1 VLLARVRAPRAE
13 RSRHAL
19 TADAA
24 SPARD
29 DLPMTSDDHGYF
41 VPTDDGLAPVPEAS
55 SPWSA
60 DMLHGRLL
68 AGLAARAVEQHPDVD
83 SDLRLA
89 RLTVDMFRFPAMVPH
104 RVTARVVRQGRRV
117 GALDVSIS
125 AGGNEVAR
133 ASALLLR
140 PGPPPAST
148 AWRAPEWDVP
158 GPGELP
164 VLPAP
169 NGSQPDPDEWEI
181 RLVNPGGFWSDERK
195 QVWSRD
201 NRSLVA
207 GEPLTPLVRA
217 ALSAD
222 LPNPL
227 ANAGAAGLSFINAD
241 LTLFLARPPT
251 SDWIGLEVA
260 DHLAADGLAIGT
272 CTLYDLDGAIGWSSV
287 CAVANEALGSGS

>member
-1 VLLARVRAPRAE
+1 
-13 RSRHAL
+13 
-19 TADAA
+19 
-24 SPARD
+24 
-29 DLPMTSDDHGYF
+29 MTSDDRGYF

-55 SPWSA
+55 SPWST

-83 SDLRLA
+83 PDLRLA
-89 RLTVDMFRFPAMVPH
+89 RLTVDMYRFPPMAPH
-104 RVTARVVRQGRRV
+104 QVTARVVRQGRRV
-117 GALDVSIS
+117 GALDVSIT

-140 PGPPPAST
+140 PGPSPATT

-158 GPGELP
+158 GPDELP
-164 VLPAP
+164 ALAAP
-169 NGSQPDPDEWEI
+169 DGSEPPPGEWEI

-201 NRSLVA
+201 NRPLVA

-227 ANAGAAGLSFINAD
+227 ANAGAEGLSFINAD
-241 LTLFLARPPT
+241 LTLFLARPPA

-272 CTLYDLDGAIGWSSV
+272 CTLYDLDGPIGWSSV
-287 CAVANEALGSGS
+287 CAVANEVMGPQAS